1 MGLGLRLGLRVAQ
14 LLEVRPWEGRRPVEG
29 EKDLKALLEAALQ
42 RHEVGRPIVEQA
54 LLAERGDQQGEG
66 TAQVAPHLV
75 RGSGD

>member
-1 MGLGLRLGLRVAQ
+1 MTLSLT
-14 LLEVRPWEGRRPVEG
+14 LLLTLALTLLLNPSPNP
-29 EKDLKALLEAALQ
+29 DLEALLEAAPQ

-66 TAQVAPHLV
+66 SAQVAPHLV